1 MLLDFQKQVAVITGG
16 ARGIG
21 AAIAEAFLQQGAKV
35 ALLDLNGEAC
45 EKYARTLDPAGNN
58 VLAYQADVTD
68 EIQIQAVVGQI
79 MERFERIDILVNNA
93 GILHHVPIEEKTVA
107 DFERIVK
114 VNLTGA
120 FILCKTIVPIMKKQG
135 RGKIVNMA
143 SLGARTGRPGV
154 AVDYSASKAGLIGM
168 TQTLAKELGPSGIY
182 VNAIAPGPILTE
194 LTKQVPPEVFA
205 KWNVGRAVNKDG
217 LPEDIA
223 SAVLF
228 LSSGMSDWI
237 TGITL
242 DVNGGIFIPN

>member
-1 MLLDFQKQVAVITGG
+1 MLLDFQNQVAVITGG

-21 AAIAEAFLQQGAKV
+21 AAVAEAFLRQGARV
-35 ALLDLNGEAC
+35 ALLDLNGEEC
-45 EKYARTLDPAGNN
+45 EKYARALDPDGNKIA
-58 VLAYQADVTD
+58 AYRADVTD
-68 EIQIQAVVGQI
+68 EVQIQAVVGQI
-79 MERFERIDILVNNA
+79 MERFGRIDILLNNA
-93 GILHHVPIEEKTVA
+93 GILHHVPLEEKTVA
-107 DFERIVK
+107 DFERIVR

-120 FILCKTIVPIMKKQG
+120 FILCKTVVPVMKKQG

-143 SLGARTGRPGV
+143 SLGGRTGRPGV
-154 AVDYSASKAGLIGM
+154 AVDYGASKAGIIGL

-223 SAVLF
+223 NAVLF
-228 LSSGMSDWI
+228 LASGMSDWI

>member
-1 MLLDFQKQVAVITGG
+1 MLLNFQKQVAVITGG

-21 AAIAEAFLQQGAKV
+21 AATAEAFLQQGARV
-35 ALLDLNGEAC
+35 ALLDLNGEEC
-45 EKYARTLDPAGNN
+45 EKYARALDSTGNN
-58 VLAYQADVTD
+58 VVAYQADVTD
-68 EIQIQAVVGQI
+68 EAQIRAVVGQI
-79 MERFERIDILVNNA
+79 MERFGRIDILVNIA
-93 GILHHVPIEEKTVA
+93 GILHHVHIEEKTVA

-120 FILCKTIVPIMKKQG
+120 FILCKAVVPFMKKQG

-143 SLGARTGRPGV
+143 SIGGRTGRPGV
-154 AVDYSASKAGLIGM
+154 AVDYSASKAGLIGL
-168 TQTLAKELGPSGIY
+168 TQTLARELGPSGIY

-223 SAVLF
+223 NAVLF
-228 LSSGMSDWI
+228 LASGMSDWI

>member
-1 MLLDFQKQVAVITGG
+1 MLLNFQEKVVVITGG

-21 AAIAEAFLQQGAKV
+21 AAIAEAFLRQGAKV
-35 ALLDLNGEAC
+35 ALLDMNGEAC
-45 EKYARTLDPAGNN
+45 ETYARALDPTGNS
-58 VLAYQADVTD
+58 VSAYQADVTD
-68 EIQIQAVVGQI
+68 EAQIKAAIGKIV
-79 MERFERIDILVNNA
+79 ERFGRIDILLNNA
-93 GILHHVPIEEKTVA
+93 GILHHVPIEDKTVA

-120 FILCKTIVPIMKKQG
+120 FILCKTVVPVMKKQG

-154 AVDYSASKAGLIGM
+154 AVDYSASKAGIIAL
-168 TQTLAKELGPSGIY
+168 TQTLARELGPSGIY

-194 LTKQVPPEVFA
+194 LTKQVLPEVFA

-217 LPEDIA
+217 LPEDVA
-223 SAVLF
+223 NAALF
-228 LSSGMSDWI
+228 LASEMSDWI

>member
-1 MLLDFQKQVAVITGG
+1 MLLNFQKQVAVITGG

-21 AAIAEAFLQQGAKV
+21 AAIAEAFLRQGAKV
-35 ALLDLNGEAC
+35 ALLDLNGEEC
-45 EKYARTLDPAGNN
+45 EKYARALDSTGNN

-68 EIQIQAVVGQI
+68 EMQIQAVVGQI
-79 MERFERIDILVNNA
+79 MERFQRIDILVNNA

-120 FILCKTIVPIMKKQG
+120 FILCKTIVPVMKKQG
-135 RGKIVNMA
+135 RGKIVNIA
-143 SLGARTGRPGV
+143 TLGARTGRPGV
-154 AVDYSASKAGLIGM
+154 AVDYAASKAGLIGL
-168 TQTLAKELGPSGIY
+168 TQTLAKEVGPSGIY

-223 SAVLF
+223 HAVLF